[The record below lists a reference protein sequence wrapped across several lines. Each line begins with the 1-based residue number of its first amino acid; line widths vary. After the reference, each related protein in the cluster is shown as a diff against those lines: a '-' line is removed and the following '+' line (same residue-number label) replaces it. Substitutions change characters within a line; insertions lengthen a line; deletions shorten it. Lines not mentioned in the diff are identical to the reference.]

1 MKMFL
6 WIVMG
11 VTLLVVGCSKQPLTL
26 DENTSMKTLLK
37 ATDKDITE
45 LVMREI
51 EEKMDMSSEDVS
63 VEYILRDNDSQTMA
77 VKVHIKQ

>member
-37 ATDKDITE
+37 ANDKDITE